1 MSIFLILLMEFM
13 MKENLVAINV
23 WKLRGGYFSE
33 KLILSKSYLLTLLPI
48 TNKEEVENL
57 IFTLGF
63 KGKQS
68 IEVIN
73 KLKYNKAKK
82 YGEQVFEYYKELK
95 ETLDNISKNLKIN
108 KKP

>member
-1 MSIFLILLMEFM
+1 M
-13 MKENLVAINV
+13 
-23 WKLRGGYFSE
+23 
-33 KLILSKSYLLTLLPI
+33 
-48 TNKEEVENL
+48 
-57 IFTLGF
+57 GF

-108 KKP
+108 KKS